1 MSTFRADGAPSRD
14 DTCEHDY
21 RRFEKCPHCLAA
33 LTDRLQSYIN
43 CEARFGEEAWFE
55 PDDAQAAIDEIER
68 LREALREISTRNFPE
83 GTATLEL
90 RKIAR
95 AALGEGK
102 E

>member
-1 MSTFRADGAPSRD
+1 MTDIVERL
-14 DTCEHDY
+14 
-21 RRFEKCPHCLAA
+21 RREVPHCDDPSDYGESDLLILKAA
-33 LTDRLQSYIN
+33 
-43 CEARFGEEAWFE
+43 
-55 PDDAQAAIDEIER
+55 DEIER

-102 E
+102 